1 MSNSHRTICYHRPPL
16 NFGNDLFLRLD
27 IMLYS
32 YYLHFF
38 WFLTKRIVFLTQK
51 MKSFAYNEAWDVN
64 TYQELI

>member
-1 MSNSHRTICYHRPPL
+1 L

-32 YYLHFF
+32 YYLYFF